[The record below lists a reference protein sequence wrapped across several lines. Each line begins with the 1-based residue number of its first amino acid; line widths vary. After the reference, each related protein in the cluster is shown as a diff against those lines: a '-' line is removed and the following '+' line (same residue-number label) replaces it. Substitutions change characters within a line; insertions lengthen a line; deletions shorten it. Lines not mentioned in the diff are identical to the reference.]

1 MKSQLFILS
10 LLFVCFPVSANSDAI
25 LDSLYMNLKLAKVK
39 PGNALA
45 EAYSDLG
52 DYYMYKQPD
61 SAYYYFRKGIDN
73 LREKNGPC
81 YSGLLS
87 NMATYYFSVG
97 EMDKSLSSFLCARQE
112 AMRLG

>member
-1 MKSQLFILS
+1 MKNQLFILS

-25 LDSLYMNLKLAKVK
+25 LDSLYMNLKSAKVK

-73 LREKNGPC
+73 LREK
-81 YSGLLS
+81 
-87 NMATYYFSVG
+87 T
-97 EMDKSLSSFLCARQE
+97 QQ
-112 AMRLG
+112 